1 MCGQNQPSAIL
12 PVIQT
17 NIGTYRVTFALTDS
31 HYATTKLQFNTSS
44 SFPFVVTSLKSL
56 TCELVDQDI
65 CNGVL

>member
-31 HYATTKLQFNTSS
+31 HYATRKLQFNTSS
-44 SFPFVVTSLKSL
+44 FPFALTSLKSL
-56 TCELVDQDI
+56 TCELLD
-65 CNGVL
+65 